1 MSGVEDVLARLG
13 EIDRTLPRHDG
24 AAVFNRM
31 YLRVTEDLASALRR
45 PGTFQDP
52 EFMTRLGGN
61 FAGYWLEAFDSSTSP
76 PVPGAW
82 AALFERRHDRSVLP
96 IQFALAGMNAHIA
109 HDLPVAVVRTCLELD
124 TTPAAAGV
132 RADYDA
138 VNALL
143 AAREE
148 RVRRSFLS
156 GRGRTLDRRVG
167 PVVHLVGSWKIE
179 KARDAAWVTAET
191 LWVLRRSR
199 GLDDRY
205 RRALAGSVGLVSRSL
220 LTPVPA

>member
-1 MSGVEDVLARLG
+1 MREL
-13 EIDRTLPRHDG
+13 DRTLPRHDG

-31 YLRVTEDLASALRR
+31 YLGVTEDLATALGR
-45 PGTFQDP
+45 PGTFHDVA
-52 EFMTRLGGN
+52 FMTSLGTN
-61 FAGYWLEAFDSSTSP
+61 FAGYWLAAFDASASP
-76 PVPGAW
+76 PVPRAW

-109 HDLPVAVVRTCLELD
+109 HDLPVAVVRTCLERD
-124 TTPAAAGV
+124 TRPAAAGV

-138 VNALL
+138 VNLLL

-148 RVRRSFLS
+148 RVRQSFLS
-156 GRGRTLDRRVG
+156 AHGRALDRRVG

-191 LWVLRRSR
+191 LWALRRSR
-199 GLDDRY
+199 GLADRY
-205 RRALAGSVGLVSRSL
+205 RQALAGSVGLVSRTL
-220 LTPVPA
+220 LTPVPD